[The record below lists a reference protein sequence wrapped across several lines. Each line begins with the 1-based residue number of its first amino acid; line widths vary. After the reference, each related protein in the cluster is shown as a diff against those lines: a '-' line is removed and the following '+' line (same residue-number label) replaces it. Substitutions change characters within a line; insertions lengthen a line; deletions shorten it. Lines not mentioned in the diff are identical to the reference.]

1 MNHENAVAS
10 RRLLQGLWPG
20 GAFVVLVTLGSYRLH
35 FSYAMAG
42 FLYLLVVVVQSITT
56 SFWSSAIVSI
66 FAVGSLDYFFV
77 PPLRSLRILDSRDIL
92 ALATCLLTSLVI
104 TQQASKARNQ
114 TQVAR
119 QHRNELELLFR
130 AARQLLTLEPEA
142 APAKCAETFH
152 GIFDFQAVCVF
163 EASTAGIWLAGAS
176 GAGLAERTRDAYL
189 HDRDADDGGSRIRLS
204 CLRVAG
210 KPIGAI
216 GFEGG
221 TSSRAVGG
229 ALSVLAASTLERA
242 RTYELSMKTAADARA
257 EALRSAVL
265 DAFAHEF
272 KTPLTAILVAAGGV
286 DEVGQI
292 NSRQHELVVTIES
305 EVIRLGQLTTR
316 LLRMARLDH
325 EDVRPYLKRTDLSG
339 LVARIVDRQAA
350 AFPDAKLS
358 VEFASEPVIVMA
370 DPELLSLALIHL
382 LDNALKDSRPGSV
395 TVAQVSSENHY
406 GAVRVRN
413 EGGSIA
419 PGTDVRNPGK
429 RSPKATPG
437 EGLGLYIAR
446 KILVAHHGIL
456 ELELEPAETGAATFY
471 MRLPSSQ
478 REVERVP

>member
-1 MNHENAVAS
+1 
-10 RRLLQGLWPG
+10 
-20 GAFVVLVTLGSYRLH
+20 
-35 FSYAMAG
+35 
-42 FLYLLVVVVQSITT
+42 
-56 SFWSSAIVSI
+56 
-66 FAVGSLDYFFV
+66 
-77 PPLRSLRILDSRDIL
+77 
-92 ALATCLLTSLVI
+92 
-104 TQQASKARNQ
+104 
-114 TQVAR
+114 
-119 QHRNELELLFR
+119 
-130 AARQLLTLEPEA
+130 
-142 APAKCAETFH
+142 
-152 GIFDFQAVCVF
+152 
-163 EASTAGIWLAGAS
+163 
-176 GAGLAERTRDAYL
+176 
-189 HDRDADDGGSRIRLS
+189 
-204 CLRVAG
+204 
-210 KPIGAI
+210 
-216 GFEGG
+216 
-221 TSSRAVGG
+221 VGG

-325 EDVRPYLKRTDLSG
+325 EDVKPYLKRTDLSG

-358 VEFASEPVIVMA
+358 VELASEPVIVMA

-382 LDNALKDSRPGSV
+382 LDNALQNSRPGSV

-413 EGGSIA
+413 QGGSIA
-419 PGTDVRNPGK
+419 PGTDTRYPGK
-429 RSPKATPG
+429 RSPQATPG

-456 ELELEPAETGAATFY
+456 ELELEPTGAATFN
-471 MRLPSSQ
+471 MRLPSSH
-478 REVERVP
+478 REVERVL